1 MNGHFL
7 ISCDKNDKMYFQ
19 SDIHTEL
26 WNPEYIDFKKNQPKA
41 NAHFEYI
48 PAYEG
53 IYNAK

>member
-41 NAHFEYI
+41 NAHFDYI